1 MENEEI
7 SHSETSN
14 KEVTS
19 TKEFTIKAIIIGILI
34 GIVFGAANA
43 YLGLKVG
50 LTVSASIPAAVMAV
64 AIFRL
69 LFKGGSILETNI
81 VQTIGSAG
89 ESVAAGC
96 VFTIP
101 ALFLLGVEPSKIE
114 IAILAIC
121 GGLLGVIMMI
131 PLRKSLIVKE
141 HEQLPYPEGT
151 ACAEVLKSAQMDTSK
166 AKPLFA
172 GIGIGALYQ
181 ALMHEKLFS
190 LWNKEPSIKIRGIQG
205 AELNAEVT
213 PELLGVG
220 YIIGPKI
227 SAIQLAGGLMAWFVL
242 IPLFTWFGQYCNVPV
257 APAATLLKDMDAYDI
272 WANYIRYI
280 GAGGVAFAGIFS
292 LIKSLPVIISCFKSG
307 INNISNSN
315 QIAEER
321 TEQDISTKSIIKIL
335 AVLALIIVIYLYLN
349 LFKGSITT
357 SVITCLLVIVF
368 SFFFVTVSS
377 RIVGLLGSSANPI
390 SGMTIATLLLTCLI
404 FIVTGLNALPNAKIA
419 AITIGAFVCIAS
431 AIAGDTSQ
439 DLKTGYLVK
448 STPRYQQIGEIIGV
462 ITSGLVMGIVMY
474 MLKDGII
481 NKEFHAP
488 QANLMHIVVNGVL
501 GGNMPWALVIL
512 GAFMSLCVELL
523 GINSLAFA
531 CGLYLPLSLS
541 TSIMAGGFIR
551 YLTDKNKE
559 KPEYENMVERGTLY
573 SSGLI
578 AGASLLGVIMMIIA
592 GFYPNFSGFIDSSK
606 WVNKDLYAIIA
617 FIVLLFT
624 LIFVTKKKKD

>member
-7 SHSETSN
+7 SHLASSDLEAN
-14 KEVTS
+14 S
-19 TKEFTIKAIIIGILI
+19 TKEFTIKAIITGILI

-69 LFKGGSILETNI
+69 FFKGSSILETNI

-96 VFTIP
+96 IFTIP
-101 ALFLLGVEPSKIE
+101 ALFLLGVEPSKVE
-114 IAILAIC
+114 ITVLAIC

-131 PLRKSLIVKE
+131 PLRKLLIVKE
-141 HEQLPYPEGT
+141 HNQLPYPEGT

-181 ALMHEKLFS
+181 ALMHEKLFA
-190 LWNKEPSIKIRGIQG
+190 LWNKEPSVKIRGING

-227 SAIQLAGGLMAWFVL
+227 SAIQLAGGIMAWFVL
-242 IPLFTWFGQYCNVPV
+242 IPLFTWFGQYCDGPV
-257 APAATLLKDMDAYDI
+257 SPAVTLLKDMQPYDI

-292 LIKSLPVIISCFKSG
+292 LIKSLPVIFSSFKSSIQNIG
-307 INNISNSN
+307 KINQAS
-315 QIAEER
+315 EER
-321 TEQDISTKSIIKIL
+321 TEQDISTKSIITIL
-335 AVLALIIVIYLYLN
+335 AVLSLIIIVFLYFN
-349 LFKGSITT
+349 LFKDSISTAIVT
-357 SVITCLLVIVF
+357 GLLVIVF

-404 FIVTGLNALPNAKIA
+404 FIVTGLSAIPNAKMA
-419 AITIGAFVCIAS
+419 AITVGAFVCIAS
-431 AIAGDTSQ
+431 AISGDTSQ
-439 DLKTGYLVK
+439 DLKTGYLVR

-488 QANLMHIVVNGVL
+488 QANLMHLVVNGVL
-501 GGNMPWALVIL
+501 GGNMPWALVIF

-523 GINSLAFA
+523 GVNSLAFA
-531 CGLYLPLSLS
+531 CGLYLPMSLS
-541 TSIMAGGFIR
+541 VSIMAGGFIR
-551 YLTDKNKE
+551 YLTDRHKE
-559 KPEYENMVERGTLY
+559 NVEYDNMVERGTLY

-578 AGASLLGVIMMIIA
+578 AGASLLGVFMMIVAGLYPKFA
-592 GFYPNFSGFIDSSK
+592 GFVDSSK
-606 WVNKDLYAIIA
+606 WLNKDFYAMIA
-617 FIVLLFT
+617 FIVLIFT
-624 LIFVTKKKKD
+624 LIWITRKKKE